1 MTRWRDDLHPQT
13 VVAGEFGVAELEQR
27 LAEGAPE
34 RVGWFRYF
42 FDEQRWEWSPEVH
55 RMHGYKPGTPMPTTE
70 LVLAHRHPDDVR
82 QIADTL
88 ALIRQTRQPFSSRHR
103 IRDVDG
109 RVHHVVVV
117 GDQLH
122 DESGTIVGTHGF
134 FIDVTPEELARQ
146 DQMTAELARITR
158 DRAVIEQAKGMLML
172 IYGIDAPRAFDFLR
186 WLSQHTNVKLRRVAK
201 QITVDFAALTDGDTL
216 PSRTRYD
223 QLLVVIGTRIT
234 ADTGSHHD
242 AVH

>member
-13 VVAGEFGVAELEQR
+13 VVAGESGVAQIEQR

-42 FDEQRWEWSPEVH
+42 FDEQRWEWSPQVH

-70 LVLAHRHPDDVR
+70 LVLAHKHPDDVR

-88 ALIRQTRQPFSSRHR
+88 ALIRQTHQPFSSRHR

-109 RVHHVVVV
+109 RVHHVMVV

-146 DQMTAELARITR
+146 DQMTAELARITQ
-158 DRAVIEQAKGMLML
+158 DRAVIEQAK
-172 IYGIDAPRAFDFLR
+172 AC
-186 WLSQHTNVKLRRVAK
+186 
-201 QITVDFAALTDGDTL
+201 
-216 PSRTRYD
+216 
-223 QLLVVIGTRIT
+223 
-234 ADTGSHHD
+234 
-242 AVH
+242 

>member
-13 VVAGEFGVAELEQR
+13 VVAGESGVAELEQR

-42 FDEQRWEWSPEVH
+42 FDEQRWEWSPQVH
-55 RMHGYKPGTPMPTTE
+55 RMHGYKPGTLMPTTE
-70 LVLAHRHPDDVR
+70 LVLAHKHPDDVR

-88 ALIRQTRQPFSSRHR
+88 ALIRQTHQPFSSRHR

-109 RVHHVVVV
+109 RVHHVMVV

-146 DQMTAELARITR
+146 DQMTAELARITQ

-172 IYGIDAPRAFDFLR
+172 IYGIDAPHAFDLLR
-186 WLSQHTNVKLRRVAK
+186 WLSQHTNVKLRRLAE

-216 PSRTRYD
+216 PSRTMYD
-223 QLLVVIGTRIT
+223 KLLLVVGTRIT
-234 ADTGSHHD
+234 ADTRSHHD